1 MSCLFC
7 LPAYG
12 MWVTSHYAKSLV
24 ELVKYLEFNK
34 FDYDI
39 TFGADSGVHR
49 CRYFLTETFMRSGA
63 DRLMFIDAD
72 IQFNAED
79 FGKLWALDADIAVG
93 VYRMHKDEPYAAH
106 VGGELLTELPEE
118 PIEVDYAGT
127 GFMLIKRHVFEALAE
142 DLPMIETKMGKHPRW
157 WAFEVVDGIELPED
171 YSFCKRARDK
181 GFKVVMDPSIKLKHW
196 KQIGV

>member
-12 MWVTSHYAKSLV
+12 MWVTSHYTKSLV
-24 ELVKYLEFNK
+24 ELVRYLEFNQ
-34 FDYDI
+34 FNYDI

-49 CRYFLTETFMRSGA
+49 CRYFLTETFMRSDF

-72 IQFNAED
+72 IEFSPED
-79 FGKLWALDADIAVG
+79 FGRLWALDADVAVG
-93 VYRMHKDEPYAAH
+93 VYRMHRGEPYAAH
-106 VGGELLTELPEE
+106 VDGELLADLPDD
-118 PIEVDYAGT
+118 PMEVDYAGT
-127 GFMLIKRHVFEALAE
+127 GFMLIKREVLESIKD
-142 DLPMIETKMGKHPRW
+142 DLPTIETKMGKHPRW

-171 YSFCKRARDK
+171 YSFCKRVRDK
-181 GFKVVMDPSIKLKHW
+181 GFKVVMDPVVKLKHW